1 MYAQELQGTLLV
13 TLRNS
18 NQIIDDGEVRR
29 KFQQF
34 GDVKSIRPAAERHEL
49 VILLLGLNSKLTQ
62 FLSSQRHVEFYD
74 TRVSSVLCNRRKA
87 YLIVGQSAEE
97 AYDRLRHQGLQDGV
111 MDIVLAWEET
121 PGPAI
126 R

>member
-1 MYAQELQGTLLV
+1 VIYVVHLELQIDVHYSLPRDDNLAKGGDKNQVWKGSVSLALVLKPVSSQELQGALLV

-49 VILLLGLNSKLTQ
+49 AILLLGLNHRTNTVTL
-62 FLSSQRHVEFYD
+62 
-74 TRVSSVLCNRRKA
+74 
-87 YLIVGQSAEE
+87 
-97 AYDRLRHQGLQDGV
+97 
-111 MDIVLAWEET
+111 
-121 PGPAI
+121 
-126 R
+126 

>member
-1 MYAQELQGTLLV
+1 VARGGDKNQVRKSFIFLALVLKPMYAQELQGTLLV

-49 VILLLGLNSKLTQ
+49 
-62 FLSSQRHVEFYD
+62 
-74 TRVSSVLCNRRKA
+74 
-87 YLIVGQSAEE
+87 
-97 AYDRLRHQGLQDGV
+97 
-111 MDIVLAWEET
+111 
-121 PGPAI
+121 AI
-126 R
+126 FFWV